1 MERMNQSTYL
11 NLNVWVLGF
20 RGYLAPEYAMRGQ
33 LTEKADVF
41 SFGIVALELVSG
53 RGNLDLRLP
62 PEMAYLLDWVLL
74 CASFILSCFV
84 GAICFLSN
92 LTYSSIVCVKFNCLC
107 GFDLIWF
114 NFVLLQ
120 KTHSFPNEIILK
132 SCMKT

>member
-1 MERMNQSTYL
+1 L
-11 NLNVWVLGF
+11 KVWVLGF

-107 GFDLIWF
+107 EFDPF
-114 NFVLLQ
+114 G
-120 KTHSFPNEIILK
+120 SILFY
-132 SCMKT
+132 

>member
-1 MERMNQSTYL
+1 
-11 NLNVWVLGF
+11 VWVLGF

-74 CASFILSCFV
+74 CASFILRCFV

-92 LTYSSIVCVKFNCLC
+92 LTYSSIVCVNL
-107 GFDLIWF
+107 
-114 NFVLLQ
+114 
-120 KTHSFPNEIILK
+120 TSFPPILFYYKKLIVFQMK
-132 SCMKT
+132 SS

>member
-1 MERMNQSTYL
+1 
-11 NLNVWVLGF
+11 
-20 RGYLAPEYAMRGQ
+20 MRGQ

-92 LTYSSIVCVKFNCLC
+92 LTYSSIVCVNL
-107 GFDLIWF
+107 
-114 NFVLLQ
+114 
-120 KTHSFPNEIILK
+120 THLVQFCFIRKNSIVFQMK
-132 SCMKT
+132 SS